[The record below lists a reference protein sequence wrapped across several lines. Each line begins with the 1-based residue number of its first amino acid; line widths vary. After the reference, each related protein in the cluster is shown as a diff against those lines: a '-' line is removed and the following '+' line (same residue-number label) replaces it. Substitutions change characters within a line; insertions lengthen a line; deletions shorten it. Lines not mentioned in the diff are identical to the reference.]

1 MNLDISQFDWSLH
14 PDANPTGFSAVSYV
28 RGQSLLNDIT
38 NSEQRLAN
46 TLQQNRLVLFLADNT
61 VLDWWMLTP
70 DPNSAQRVR

>member
-1 MNLDISQFDWSLH
+1 MKLDISQFDWSLH
-14 PDANPTGFSAVSYV
+14 PDANPTGFDAVSYV

-46 TLQQNRLVLFLADNT
+46 TLQQNRLVLFLSDNT

-70 DPNSAQRVR
+70 DPDSAQRVR